1 MLRKRERFE
10 RSDVPRDT
18 PYRNVI
24 GGVVCVLVLA
34 AVVAVVLFVWNR
46 VKLESNLGDKDIS
59 DALSAQAAQA
69 TPEAAGYVASGDEF
83 ESVVLFTADGLD
95 AVGPSLASA
104 RILTINRT
112 QGTAALVTVPAG
124 AKVDS
129 ETPATLAEA
138 YASQGY
144 AACVGHLSS
153 ATGVTFDHVVVA
165 TEDVLDEAAAIAGS
179 GITDVVSQASE
190 LLSKIRTDMDA
201 AELMSLAE
209 ALSAVGANL
218 VSSEAVLVPEAVT
231 DEAGNP
237 VETGAQLIE
246 RSQLCVALGLLVPAA

>member
-46 VKLESNLGDKDIS
+46 VKLESSLGDKDIS

-95 AVGPSLASA
+95 AVGPSLTSA

-129 ETPATLAEA
+129 ETSATLAEA
-138 YASQGY
+138 YASRGY
-144 AACVGHLSS
+144 AACVGLLSS

-201 AELMSLAE
+201 AELLSLAE
-209 ALSAVGANL
+209 ALSAAGSNL
-218 VSSEAVLVPEAVT
+218 ASSEAILVPEAVT

>member
-1 MLRKRERFE
+1 M
-10 RSDVPRDT
+10 
-18 PYRNVI
+18 
-24 GGVVCVLVLA
+24 
-34 AVVAVVLFVWNR
+34 
-46 VKLESNLGDKDIS
+46 
-59 DALSAQAAQA
+59 
-69 TPEAAGYVASGDEF
+69 
-83 ESVVLFTADGLD
+83 
-95 AVGPSLASA
+95 
-104 RILTINRT
+104 
-112 QGTAALVTVPAG
+112 PAG

-129 ETPATLAEA
+129 ETSATLAEA
-138 YASQGY
+138 YASRGY
-144 AACVGHLSS
+144 AACVGLLSS

-201 AELMSLAE
+201 AELLSL
-209 ALSAVGANL
+209 LSAAGSNL
-218 VSSEAVLVPEAVT
+218 ASSEAILVPEAVT